1 MSSLEGNN
9 DDAPPAGRSTGRNY
23 YWSPSRWW
31 SESPIAQ
38 MAPCNARNACCAGK
52 EVNHAEVQ
60 TELPREY
67 SPKSSFGS
75 FSECVLIDPL
85 EDNNEEPSPSLRESS
100 TTHESNTPST
110 SDRDEASDEAD
121 EESGEDEQ
129 LDMMQVYLRQKEA
142 MRKET
147 KAMLALQ
154 VSSVEA
160 SARQLVTLGDSRE
173 LGNATLGSSPP
184 LESPGLTL
192 GEANN
197 VDSPA
202 LLRHAAG
209 LAEKADAI
217 EALARAALDADAA
230 EDAAQK
236 AEPQAKPSAFDLYA

>member
-1 MSSLEGNN
+1 
-9 DDAPPAGRSTGRNY
+9 
-23 YWSPSRWW
+23 
-31 SESPIAQ
+31 

-60 TELPREY
+60 TELPREF

-85 EDNNEEPSPSLRESS
+85 EDDNELPPSDEEPSPSLRESS

-121 EESGEDEQ
+121 EDSGEDEQ
-129 LDMMQVYLRQKEA
+129 MDMMQVYLRQKEA

-184 LESPGLTL
+184 LESPGITL

-197 VDSPA
+197 IDSPA

-236 AEPQAKPSAFDLYA
+236 AAPQAKPNAFDLYA